1 MIRPDTLAFLKHI
14 RHCIEYG
21 LARVLLFIFDFLPIG
36 FTRWI
41 AKGAATLWW
50 WVDGRRRKVAV
61 ENILRSGVET
71 NPAKARSIAKQS
83 IQTFSILVLESLK
96 SSRILEDDTWRDHI
110 TLNIAP
116 DVMEVLEDANQ
127 GLILA
132 AGHFGNWEIAAHLIS
147 QFKPVAGITRP
158 MNNPLMEKLIKKRK
172 GRYRFRPIP
181 KRESNPGRLIEVL
194 DDKEILALLFDQHA
208 GKQGMLVDFFGHP
221 ASTHKTIA
229 MMHLV
234 TRTPV
239 CYAHCLRTGPMQFE
253 IKTSSLI
260 QQDRTGNKREDVLAI
275 LNRLNQEL
283 ETSIRLAP
291 EQYLWAHRRWRD
303 EEN

>member
-1 MIRPDTLAFLKHI
+1 ML
-14 RHCIEYG
+14 
-21 LARVLLFIFDFLPIG
+21 LLFFDYLPIR
-36 FTRWI
+36 FTRSI
-41 AKGAATLWW
+41 ARGAALLWW
-50 WVDGRRRKVAV
+50 WVDVRRQKVAV
-61 ENILRSGVET
+61 DNILRSGIET
-71 NPAKARSIAKQS
+71 DPAKARIIARKS

-96 SSRILEDDTWRDHI
+96 SSHILEDDTWRNFI
-110 TLNIAP
+110 TLDIAP
-116 DVMEVLEDANQ
+116 DVREVLEDPEQ

-158 MNNPLMEKLIKKRK
+158 MNNPLMEKEIKRRK

-208 GKQGMLVDFFGHP
+208 GKQGVMVDFFGHP

-239 CYAHCLRTGPMQFE
+239 CYAHCIRTGPMKFE
-253 IKTSSLI
+253 IRTSSLI
-260 QQDRTGNKREDVLAI
+260 KQERTGNKKEDVLSI

-283 ETSIRLAP
+283 ESSIRLAP

-303 EEN
+303 EE

>member
-1 MIRPDTLAFLKHI
+1 MAFLKHI
-14 RHCIEYG
+14 RHCIEFG
-21 LARVLLFIFDFLPIG
+21 LARVLLFFFDYLPIS
-36 FTRWI
+36 FTRGL
-41 AKGAATLWW
+41 ARGAATLWW
-50 WVDGRRRKVAV
+50 WVDARRRKVAV
-61 ENILRSGVET
+61 QNILRSGVET
-71 NPAKARSIAKQS
+71 DPAKARKIAKTS

-96 SSRILEDDTWRDHI
+96 SSNILEDDTWRDFI
-110 TLNIAP
+110 TLKIEP
-116 DVMEVLEDANQ
+116 DVMEVLKNPDQ

-158 MNNPLMEKLIKKRK
+158 MNNPLMEKLIKSRK

-208 GKQGMLVDFFGHP
+208 GKQGVMVDFFGHP

-234 TRTPV
+234 TKTPV
-239 CYAHCLRTGPMQFE
+239 VYAHCIRTGPMQFE
-253 IKTSSLI
+253 IKTSTLI
-260 QQDRTGNKREDVLAI
+260 QQALSGNKQEDVMAI
-275 LNRLNQEL
+275 LNRLNKEL
-283 ETSIRLAP
+283 ENSIRQAP

-303 EEN
+303 E